1 MAAAVGG
8 GPTAEAPVLATV
20 AAVTVKAAA
29 AAEMALGARVI
40 PKTAV
45 AMKTVV
51 VMTVR
56 MCTVAS
62 TSAEMCGRRGTRRG
76 SRRCELRGRR
86 TWRQMV
92 MAAPEAERGITGG
105 GGDEGGG
112 NGGSGNGGGSTGN
125 VGDSGGATG
134 GGVHSGGGGNGG
146 GPHLPWLEAASLM
159 IKHLP
164 KIRDD
169 SLNKDNT
176 LNAESVTSPS
186 PPRALRPTVTPI
198 GCSLNLWCA
207 NCTLNFM
214 IQLSF
219 WHHLMQ
225 NNERNLM
232 VPCPQ

>member
-76 SRRCELRGRR
+76 SRRCELLRGRR

-146 GPHLPWLEAASLM
+146 GPHLPY
-159 IKHLP
+159 HLSIAYGSP
-164 KIRDD
+164 AFHEHNKVRD
-169 SLNKDNT
+169 
-176 LNAESVTSPS
+176 APETS
-186 PPRALRPTVTPI
+186 
-198 GCSLNLWCA
+198 
-207 NCTLNFM
+207 
-214 IQLSF
+214 
-219 WHHLMQ
+219 
-225 NNERNLM
+225 
-232 VPCPQ
+232 